1 MKGDEFFRQFASQPP
16 FSRMHPAIAS
26 FFMDYLSS
34 EKVVPFGERFI
45 LNTQFPPYPS
55 RAFDNLAEHFGAIGE
70 SERRQ
75 LYSVTLAVTN
85 RCRYNCWHCY
95 NAGRSQEDMP
105 LAVMRNLIRNLQG
118 MGAVM
123 VTLSGGEPL
132 LRDDLE
138 EIAAS
143 FDDSSCLILNTTGD
157 GLTPERA
164 RALRQSGIFGVGIS
178 LDSIDAEEHDRM
190 RGKSGAFLTALKGL
204 RIAAENGLYPYVIA
218 VASHAFLQPENF
230 RAFMKFASENGARE
244 VHILE
249 PIAAGKLSGKTEV
262 QLNSSDRQ
270 AILDYQKII
279 SQDDSLPIL
288 STFLYLESPDAFGCG
303 AGLTHLY
310 IDGSGEV
317 CPCNLVPLSFGNIQR
332 QPLEEILNKMGTCF
346 TKPRTACVG
355 RVLSKH
361 YPLEDLPASPE
372 ISEKI
377 CANHLPKKHPLPR
390 FFEIRARAQEKV
402 GELELRSAYNQIHE
416 SYDEFWLKEA
426 AEPIEELIARLPLQ
440 NGDAVIEAG
449 CGTGYAT
456 VRLARKISPQ
466 GIVTAADISEG
477 MLTEARRRAQGEN
490 INNIKFVCGDALQ
503 ILKTAA
509 PFDVVFSSWVLG
521 YIPLKPFFAAAGGA
535 LPQGGHLGV
544 VVHKENSPQ
553 EPLEIFGEL
562 VAEDPSVLLKAVS
575 FDFPRNI
582 EHLKNETK
590 EAGLNLLQIW
600 EGNITF
606 RYNSPEEVLE
616 HLLKSGAGT
625 AFYDALDPRR
635 RKSLEARFLEILASR
650 HRDQNHI
657 DVVHDYISCIATK
670 PA

>member
-1 MKGDEFFRQFASQPP
+1 MKGDVFFRRYASQPP

-26 FFMDYLSS
+26 FFMDYLSN
-34 EKVVPFGERFI
+34 EKVVSFGDKFI

-55 RAFDNLAEHFGAIGE
+55 RAFDNLAEHFNAIGDTGN
-70 SERRQ
+70 RQ

-95 NAGRSQEDMP
+95 NAGRSQADMP
-105 LAVMRNLIRNLQG
+105 LAVMKKLIRDIQSL
-118 MGAVM
+118 GAVM
-123 VTLSGGEPL
+123 ITVSGGEPL
-132 LRDDLE
+132 LRNDLE

-157 GLTPERA
+157 GLTHARA
-164 RALRQSGIFGVGIS
+164 RALRESGIFGVGIS

-190 RGKSGAFLTALKGL
+190 RGKPGAFLTALKGL
-204 RIAAENGLYPYVIA
+204 SIAADNGLYPYVIA
-218 VASHAFLQPENF
+218 VASHEFLQPENF
-230 RAFMKFASENGARE
+230 REFMKFASENGARE

-249 PIAAGKLSGKTEV
+249 PIAAGKLSGKTDV
-262 QLNSSDRQ
+262 LLDATDRQ
-270 AILDYQKII
+270 AILDYQKAI
-279 SQDDSLPIL
+279 SRDETLPIL
-288 STFLYLESPDAFGCG
+288 STFLYLESPAAFGCG

-317 CPCNLVPLSFGNIQR
+317 CPCNLVPLSFGNIQS

-355 RVLSKH
+355 RVLAKH
-361 YPLEDLPASPE
+361 FPLEGLLASPE

-377 CANHLPKKHPLPR
+377 CAGQLSQTHPLPR
-390 FFEIRARAQEKV
+390 FFEIRAQAQEKV
-402 GELELRSAYNQIHE
+402 GEHELRTAYNQIHD

-426 AEPIEELIARLPLQ
+426 AAPIEELIGRLPLQ
-440 NGDAVIEAG
+440 NGDTVIEAG

-466 GIVTAADISEG
+466 SIVTAVDISEG
-477 MLTEARRRAQGEN
+477 MLTEARRRAQQEN
-490 INNIKFVCGDALQ
+490 MNNIKFICGDALQ
-503 ILKTAA
+503 ILKIAA

-521 YIPLKPFFAAAGGA
+521 YIPLKPFFTAAGAA
-535 LPQGGHLGV
+535 LSQGGHLGV

-562 VAEDPSVLLKAVS
+562 IAEAPSALLKAVS
-575 FDFPRNI
+575 FDFPRDM

-590 EAGLNLLQIW
+590 QAGLNLLQIW

-606 RYNSPEEVLE
+606 RYHSPEEVLE

-635 RKSLEARFLEILASR
+635 SKSLEARFLEILASR
-650 HRDQNHI
+650 HQGQSHF
-657 DVVHDYISCIATK
+657 DVVHDYISCIAMK
-670 PA
+670 P